1 MEFDL
6 TKLNSNIIDHIDID
20 INHSFSKEELEGTDL
35 ISLDDVNISGV
46 ISKDSIDEFVI
57 DANIKG
63 IMILPCSVTLKPV
76 SYPFNININGN
87 LEEMMKEIDENAKK
101 IINSID
107 IFPIIWENI
116 LMEIPS
122 KVTSPEASFAKL
134 EGDGWKLITEEEGSA
149 NPELAKLK
157 DLL

>member
-6 TKLNSNIIDHIDID
+6 TKLNSNLEEQIDID
-20 INHSFSKEELEGTDL
+20 LNYNFSKEQLEGTDL
-35 ISLDDVNISGV
+35 ISLDNVLIKGN
-46 ISKDSIDEFVI
+46 ISKDSLNEFIIDV
-57 DANIKG
+57 NVSGK
-63 IMILPCSVTLKPV
+63 MVLPCSITLKPV
-76 SYPFNININGN
+76 DYSFSIDINGN
-87 LEEMMKEIDENAKK
+87 LDEMFKEIDENSQK
-101 IINSID
+101 IVNTID

-122 KVTSPEASFAKL
+122 KVTSLDADKAKL
-134 EGDGWKLITEEEGSA
+134 EGDGWKLVTEEEKME